1 MESLKVPK
9 GGSANKT
16 SIPVAIRFNANEES
30 VEDVT
35 KPCDSLS
42 SSPIH
47 GNSDDSSWR
56 KDFLQGT
63 FFSRKRSGST
73 ENVAAHTSSPSGSL
87 PTANE
92 SQSVGTWKTIKSRV
106 SQAMEDIKSPKTDSV
121 KTELNGDDSD
131 ADSATINSSISDD
144 FNEAAVFHSA
154 TVPISQPQSR
164 AINTESESELDP
176 DSETV
181 TDSRKSF
188 GGKKQST
195 AHTILSKI
203 GKTKDDCRS
212 AGKSVLRRRKRRSKS
227 PARSKDIE
235 IESGVEITEEMSLSA
250 VASDVNNDGA
260 EKSTNDDR
268 EILADSVPTA
278 TDAAVPPN
286 SNADTDSTAN
296 TKSLFRHAFNHRGI
310 VFVALAALSGWI
322 FNIPPFVQGVL
333 ACLCC
338 IILFSKFCETLIA
351 FIDQR
356 LSSSLNGGGDAN
368 GSAICAPERGSFA
381 IPNYDAMP
389 ICRVPPVEEHKQLK
403 MYSGWMN
410 QINNYDPTN
419 YHISMTRSVF
429 VKLDGSKLTL
439 SSTNARVPKRSM
451 WNEQPIDRKSITF
464 TQRSCYDLT
473 GAHIEMCPKGL
484 ARKRYFSRK
493 YPIQLIIKKIASSS
507 EPQDDP
513 KSNGESESSP
523 TKDYRVDT
531 KRVSSLIH
539 QSSNESVT
547 ATDDKSISNDLGS
560 AIMLSDLQILQ
571 DRLDAAERT
580 SEHQSVPCGEDIRIL
595 LFARCDREK
604 EDWYRRFTAASV
616 GAVVDQEFQ
625 FPDMVMVNDDD
636 VAAAVKA
643 AALANQERDSIE
655 SIDGRTTPPDGVVP
669 NAVVS
674 SKSDSESAD
683 CVKCSESSFEGLLLT
698 SCAARGPV
706 DYVRFMTRFQK
717 ACNLRSIPVIRAYPS
732 ETPNK
737 KNRRERKQEDELWK
751 GIDQSLYL
759 GPSGSVV
766 WANVLVGRILFSCL
780 NDAQLLEHIQE
791 FLQKKLSSI
800 RLPNFMEEVQ
810 IAQVNLGDT
819 PPLIHRVSQPML
831 DERGTWI
838 DADVTYEGLVHMTI
852 TTKLNLL
859 RLKRQQ
865 HHHGMDSV
873 SKQSPTPSVSSM
885 PEKFCSSG
893 DAIYDS
899 NAESSGASSSE
910 SDSPTQTNA
919 ENLAEQQ
926 SFGQGSSKK
935 FLRIVDRITASNL
948 FQSATEIPYIQKA
961 MENMNTKI
969 RLRVELKGLVARCVL
984 NIPPPPS
991 DRIWVGFRGPPRLW
1005 ISATPAVGD
1014 HTFDWSI
1021 VTNAIE
1027 SKLCDEVSKYLV
1039 YPNMVD
1045 MIAPFLGHST
1055 YRE

>member
-9 GGSANKT
+9 GSANKT

-47 GNSDDSSWR
+47 GNSDDSNWR

-63 FFSRKRSGST
+63 FFSRKRSGSS
-73 ENVAAHTSSPSGSL
+73 ENVAAQTSSPSGSL
-87 PTANE
+87 PTSNE
-92 SQSVGTWKTIKSRV
+92 GQSVGTWKLIKGRV
-106 SQAMEDIKSPKTDSV
+106 SQAMEDIKSSKTDSV
-121 KTELNGDDSD
+121 KTDLNGDDSD
-131 ADSATINSSISDD
+131 VDSATINSSISDD
-144 FNEAAVFHSA
+144 FNEAVVFHS
-154 TVPISQPQSR
+154 TTPVNQPLSR
-164 AINTESESELDP
+164 ANNTESESELDV
-176 DSETV
+176 DSETLAE
-181 TDSRKSF
+181 TDSANLRKSYS
-188 GGKKQST
+188 GKRQST

-203 GKTKDDCRS
+203 GKTKEECRS

-227 PARSKDIE
+227 PVRPKDIE
-235 IESGVEITEEMSLSA
+235 IESGVEITEEMSLST
-250 VASDVNNDGA
+250 VASDVKNDFG
-260 EKSTNDDR
+260 KKRTNDDR
-268 EILADSVPTA
+268 EMLTDSTPPT
-278 TDAAVPPN
+278 TDAILPPN
-286 SNADTDSTAN
+286 LDANTDSTAT

-310 VFVALAALSGWI
+310 VFVALAALSGWT
-322 FNIPPFVQGVL
+322 FSIPPFIQGVL

-338 IILFSKFCETLIA
+338 TILFSKFCEAIVA

-356 LSSSLNGGGDAN
+356 LSTSLNGGDN
-368 GSAICAPERGSFA
+368 SAGTCVPERGSFA
-381 IPNYDAMP
+381 IPNYATMP
-389 ICRVPPVEEHKQLK
+389 VCRVPPVEEHKQLK
-403 MYSGWMN
+403 TYSGWMN

-451 WNEQPIDRKSITF
+451 WNEQIDRKTITF

-493 YPIQLIIKKIASSS
+493 YPIQLIIKNISSNT
-507 EPQDDP
+507 EPLQDDP

-523 TKDYRVDT
+523 TKDFKIET
-531 KRVSSLIH
+531 KRVSSLVH

-547 ATDDKSISNDLGS
+547 ATDDKSASNDLGS
-560 AIMLSDLQILQ
+560 VIMLSDLQILQ
-571 DRLDAAERT
+571 DRLDAT
-580 SEHQSVPCGEDIRIL
+580 SEHQSVPCGDDIRIL

-604 EDWYRRFTAASV
+604 EDWYRRFTSASV
-616 GAVVDQEFQ
+616 GTIVDQEFQ

-655 SIDGRTTPPDGVVP
+655 STDGPTTPADGVS
-669 NAVVS
+669 NATAPT
-674 SKSDSESAD
+674 KSDCESAE
-683 CVKCSESSFEGLLLT
+683 CVKCSRSDSVFEGLLLT
-698 SCAARGPV
+698 SCAARGPA

-717 ACNLRSIPVIRAYPS
+717 ACTLKSIPVIRAYPS
-732 ETPNK
+732 ESPNK

-780 NDAQLLEHIQE
+780 NDAQLLDHIQE
-791 FLQKKLSSI
+791 FLQRKLSSI

-819 PPLIHRVSQPML
+819 PPLIHRVSQPLL
-831 DERGTWI
+831 DERGTWV

-865 HHHGMDSV
+865 HHGVDSV

-885 PEKFCSSG
+885 PEKYCSSG

-919 ENLAEQQ
+919 ENLADQQ

-948 FQSATEIPYIQKA
+948 FQSAAEIPYIQKA

-991 DRIWVGFRGPPRLW
+991 DRIWMGFRGPPRLW

-1014 HTFDWSI
+1014 HTFDWTI

-1045 MIAPFLGHST
+1045 LIAPFLGHST